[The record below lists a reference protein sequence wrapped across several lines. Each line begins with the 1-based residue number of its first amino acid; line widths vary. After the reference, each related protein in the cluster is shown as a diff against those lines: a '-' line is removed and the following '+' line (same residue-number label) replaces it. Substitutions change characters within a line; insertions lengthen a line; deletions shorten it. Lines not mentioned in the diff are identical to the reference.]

1 MPKQNEPVSAQIDLE
16 DKVNRI
22 VKKTFELLK
31 KESMSITEY
40 KTVINKLNKAVYGNA
55 KIGG

>member
-22 VKKTFELLK
+22 VKKTFELLE
-31 KESMSITEY
+31 KESLSITEY

>member
-31 KESMSITEY
+31 KESLSITEY
-40 KTVINKLNKAVYGNA
+40 KAVINKLNKAVYGNA

>member
-22 VKKTFELLK
+22 VIKTFELLK
-31 KESMSITEY
+31 KESLSITEY

>member
-1 MPKQNEPVSAQIDLE
+1 MPKQNEPVSAQIDQE

-31 KESMSITEY
+31 KESLSITEY